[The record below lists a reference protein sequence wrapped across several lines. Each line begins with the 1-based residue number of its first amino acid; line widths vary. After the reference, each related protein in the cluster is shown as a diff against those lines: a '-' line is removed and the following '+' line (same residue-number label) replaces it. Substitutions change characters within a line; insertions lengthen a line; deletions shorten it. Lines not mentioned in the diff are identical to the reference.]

1 MPGLRFK
8 FCLVYAVT
16 KHPWVQVPAGQIG
29 VVLAQVGQPLP
40 IGAKSAIYKSEFG
53 NFSDIRNFVERGG
66 QKGVQ
71 RPVLSPGTLTP
82 IHPVGFLVITQP
94 QVFGVPVS
102 TELRSLARTRGG
114 LNYSAFGLTEDQLR
128 VTRIAPR
135 PAEGGRVIDMIGIVT
150 TLEGQPLPAG
160 DIASRL

>member
-1 MPGLRFK
+1 
-8 FCLVYAVT
+8 
-16 KHPWVQVPAGQIG
+16 
-29 VVLAQVGQPLP
+29 QPLP
-40 IGAKSAIYKSEFG
+40 IGAKSAIYKTEFG
-53 NFSDIRNFVERGG
+53 NFTDIRSFVEKGG

-82 IHPVGFLVITQP
+82 IHPVGFLVITLP

-102 TELRSLARTRGG
+102 TELRNMLRTRGG
-114 LNYSAFGLTEDQLR
+114 LSFAAFGLTDDQLK
-128 VTRIAPR
+128 VTRISPR

-160 DIASRL
+160 DIASRLGGFSDVEALVGGSAEVTDATLTETIF